1 MIKWGGGLSTTELWM
16 FILSSTFNSL
26 GGGLELVQFKE
37 KGGYLTGYRCL
48 FPRSTLVR
56 CTARVWFG
64 EELEA

>member
-1 MIKWGGGLSTTELWM
+1 M